1 MKTKLKLKIK
11 IFNFFVGKKIV
22 NGHIKITLYI
32 LICKK
37 PLNKL
42 FSYFKGKCNRAS
54 DIYIF
59 TIIFGKK
66 GKIKIE
72 LKKHTKFI

>member
-1 MKTKLKLKIK
+1 M
-11 IFNFFVGKKIV
+11 FNFFVGKKIFHD
-22 NGHIKITLYI
+22 HIKITLYI
-32 LICKK
+32 LICKN

-42 FSYFKGKCNRAS
+42 FSYFKGKCNRAL

-66 GKIKIE
+66 GKIKIGLE
-72 LKKHTKFI
+72 NHTKFI